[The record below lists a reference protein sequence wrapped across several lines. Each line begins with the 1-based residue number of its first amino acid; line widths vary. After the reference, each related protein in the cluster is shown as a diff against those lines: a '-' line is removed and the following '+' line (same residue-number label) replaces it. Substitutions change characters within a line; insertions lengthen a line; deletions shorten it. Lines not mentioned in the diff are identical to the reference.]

1 MRTELYR
8 KYKVSVEEKFKT
20 RIEATEKQ
28 ISDHPEKGELMVDRL
43 QSHL

>member
-8 KYKVSVEEKFKT
+8 KYKVSVEEKFNM

-28 ISDHPEKGELMVDRL
+28 ISDHPEEGELTVVGL

>member
-1 MRTELYR
+1 MRTELHR
-8 KYKVSVEEKFKT
+8 KYKVSVEEEFKT

-28 ISDHPEKGELMVDRL
+28 ISDHPEERELTVDRV